1 MAGAN
6 KAPQVAK
13 LEVNIDK
20 DTYDTFVRACTQKGF
35 ATRTIVERL
44 IKKFNETG
52 IF

>member
-6 KAPQVAK
+6 KAPQVAR
-13 LEVNIDK
+13 LDVNIDK
-20 DTYDTFVRACTQKGF
+20 ATYDTFIKACTNKGY
-35 ATRTIVERL
+35 APRTIVERL